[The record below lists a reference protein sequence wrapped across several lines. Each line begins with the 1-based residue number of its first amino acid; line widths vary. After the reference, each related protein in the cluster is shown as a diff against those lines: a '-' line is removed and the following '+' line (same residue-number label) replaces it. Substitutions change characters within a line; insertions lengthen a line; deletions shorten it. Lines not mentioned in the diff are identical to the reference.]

1 MGCRLAGWH
10 AGSLS
15 LLGACGAGVP
25 APLRRRRAS
34 LRRLPWAGL
43 AGRAWFPCA
52 RSAAPPDLVLPGG
65 TAASMYRLQHYS
77 ELGMPAQARLLM
89 EQAEQQGGS
98 AAAGMLDSLRGTMGS
113 LVSRVQAQGG
123 GGGGAR

>member
-1 MGCRLAGWH
+1 
-10 AGSLS
+10 
-15 LLGACGAGVP
+15 
-25 APLRRRRAS
+25 
-34 LRRLPWAGL
+34 
-43 AGRAWFPCA
+43 
-52 RSAAPPDLVLPGG
+52 
-65 TAASMYRLQHYS
+65 MYRLQHYS